1 MIITAHSA
9 NRRTNDKK
17 FFFYIF
23 NRYGMCVHHI
33 LQPTSQGM
41 NVFFV
46 DGGMT
51 LCHAFI
57 TSLLKETLAQT
68 P

>member
-1 MIITAHSA
+1 M
-9 NRRTNDKK
+9 
-17 FFFYIF
+17 
-23 NRYGMCVHHI
+23 HHI
-33 LQPTSQGM
+33 MQPTSQGM

-51 LCHAFI
+51 LCHAFS

>member
-1 MIITAHSA
+1 MH
-9 NRRTNDKK
+9 N
-17 FFFYIF
+17 
-23 NRYGMCVHHI
+23 MM
-33 LQPTSQGM
+33 QPTSQEM

-51 LCHAFI
+51 LCHAFS